1 VTLPPAVLP
10 LFYAMMYG
18 ATLGGN
24 GTLVGAS
31 SNIVAAGIAE
41 QHGRPIVFRRFLR
54 YGLPVMMF
62 QLILLALYVGI
73 CFLRE

>member
-1 VTLPPAVLP
+1 VLP

-31 SNIVAAGIAE
+31 SNIVAAGISE
-41 QHGRPIVFRRFLR
+41 LHGRRISFQTFLH
-54 YGLPVMMF
+54 YGLPVMAL
-62 QLILLALYVGI
+62 QLICAAVYVTI
-73 CFLRE
+73 RFLI